1 MPPKTKR
8 VKKSRKAQ
16 APKIQPAPGRPKY
29 PVSKKDMSWT
39 EPAKDEPT
47 KDVANP
53 LALWHDASKKARA
66 KMKKDQLIAL
76 IKTKKYHF
84 MKVGDEWDIMPNAE
98 MKRQSVYGYNKKT
111 KSSTQKTYKKKK

>member
-16 APKIQPAPGRPKY
+16 APKVHAPTG
-29 PVSKKDMSWT
+29 KKHPIPSAADMSWT

-53 LALWHDASKKARA
+53 LAQWRDAATKARA
-66 KMKKDQLIAL
+66 KTGHKGMICKGSECYKEAKEIMQAHKKAVKLAPIIA
-76 IKTKKYHF
+76 
-84 MKVGDEWDIMPNAE
+84 
-98 MKRQSVYGYNKKT
+98 
-111 KSSTQKTYKKKK
+111 KSKGK

>member
-53 LALWHDASKKARA
+53 LALWRDAATKARVKTGHKGMICKGSDCYKEAKKMMDEGKKAVKIAPIMA
-66 KMKKDQLIAL
+66 KSKGK
-76 IKTKKYHF
+76 
-84 MKVGDEWDIMPNAE
+84 
-98 MKRQSVYGYNKKT
+98 
-111 KSSTQKTYKKKK
+111 